1 MKILRL
7 FTVMMIAAITFA
19 ACDDTTENIGG
30 SITNNVDNINI
41 SNAVFDVATIS
52 LVSGPVL
59 NRSNSGLIGKVKDP
73 ETGTYVSGDYM
84 SQFGVLPNF
93 DIDTLQYIQNANGG
107 RIEADSC
114 YLLVSYKSTYGDTLA
129 PMKVTAYEMTKA
141 MPESSNYLS
150 DFDAFADGYVNKDNF
165 QASATY
171 RLSDYVTYFKIYLN
185 KPYTK
190 DGKTYKNYGSYIM
203 QTYYE
208 HPEYFE
214 TSYRFIH
221 NVCPGFYIK
230 SVGGVGNVANIW
242 NTELQFY

>member
-41 SNAVFDVATIS
+41 SNAVFDVATNS
-52 LVSGPVL
+52 LVAGPVL

-129 PMKVTAYEMTKA
+129 PMKVTDDQGDAGEFQ
-141 MPESSNYLS
+141 LS
-150 DFDAFADGYVNKDNF
+150 L
-165 QASATY
+165 
-171 RLSDYVTYFKIYLN
+171 RL
-185 KPYTK
+185 
-190 DGKTYKNYGSYIM
+190 
-203 QTYYE
+203 
-208 HPEYFE
+208 
-214 TSYRFIH
+214 
-221 NVCPGFYIK
+221 
-230 SVGGVGNVANIW
+230 
-242 NTELQFY
+242 

>member
-1 MKILRL
+1 
-7 FTVMMIAAITFA
+7 MMIAAMTFA

-41 SNAVFDVATIS
+41 SNAVFDVATNS
-52 LVSGPVL
+52 LVAGPVL

-73 ETGTYVSGDYM
+73 ETGTYVSGDFM

-93 DIDTLQYIQNANGG
+93 DIDTLQYIPNANGG

-114 YLLVSYKSTYGDTLA
+114 FLFVSYKSTYGDSLA

-141 MPESSNYLS
+141 MPENINYLS

-171 RLSDYVTYFKIYLN
+171 QLSDYVTNFKIYLN
-185 KPYTK
+185 KP
-190 DGKTYKNYGSYIM
+190 
-203 QTYYE
+203 
-208 HPEYFE
+208 
-214 TSYRFIH
+214 
-221 NVCPGFYIK
+221 
-230 SVGGVGNVANIW
+230 
-242 NTELQFY
+242 